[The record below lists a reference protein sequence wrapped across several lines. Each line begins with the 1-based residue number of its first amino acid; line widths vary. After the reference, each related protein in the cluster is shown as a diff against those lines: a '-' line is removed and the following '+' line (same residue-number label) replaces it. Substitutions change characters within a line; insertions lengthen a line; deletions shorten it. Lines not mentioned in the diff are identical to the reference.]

1 LRYEKKMRSVFPL
14 RFQGFNNKMDSEHAV
29 ESFFMMIDEQLAA
42 RVSEEI
48 LEVEAPAAA
57 TEEEAAGAEAAATET
72 AAQFSALDE
81 DDAMVTEFMDTL
93 RLANDS
99 PALYVL
105 KNQEVIMTLV
115 KQSNLFIS
123 HLFSLSAF
131 E

>member
-1 LRYEKKMRSVFPL
+1 
-14 RFQGFNNKMDSEHAV
+14 
-29 ESFFMMIDEQLAA
+29 MMIDEQLAA

-48 LEVEAPAAA
+48 LEVEALAAA